1 MQVNWFPKLRSMVC
15 DAEKLLPLLARQRGK
30 KKRRVTFKLARDPR
44 ITPVGRLLRRS
55 SFDELPQLWCV
66 LKGDMSLVGPR
77 PPLPREVEHYDS
89 HELRRLDVVPGLTCL
104 WQVKGRSDLTFEEQ
118 VELDLEYIRNQ
129 SLALDVKILLMTI
142 PAVLMGRGAY

>member
-1 MQVNWFPKLRSMVC
+1 
-15 DAEKLLPLLARQRGK
+15 
-30 KKRRVTFKLARDPR
+30 
-44 ITPVGRLLRRS
+44 
-55 SFDELPQLWCV
+55 
-66 LKGDMSLVGPR
+66 MSLVGPR